1 MLIVCTI
8 KLISLVLQQTLMLLF
23 MENTF
28 LHKFVDGSSANDKVV
43 DALADVRGSDSY
55 RSELAYHLSH
65 GLSQEDA
72 ERLTDA
78 VARIALSRRD

>member
-1 MLIVCTI
+1 MFIVCTI

-28 LHKFVDGSSANDKVV
+28 LHKFVNSSTNDKVV
-43 DALADVRGSDSY
+43 DASVDIRSSDSY